1 MLGGNS
7 EFDLETD
14 ERCEAKPTFEP
25 PYWPSVLWQPL
36 MAGTHLWPI
45 ARYSTTYRIKS
56 RFQTIPNSKFFIY
69 YFFAAVHQLSI
80 EVIRSLERLDEELL
94 PAVLKVSL
102 NETLNTVKALHLRPL
117 LFLLAP
123 EQKPKPLRL
132 LEPKIEAVY
141 DDIRRRPKNQQL
153 SDRDKRRKLQ
163 QKVKKESR
171 AAAREIRQDN
181 EFIAKLQ
188 FKQRAASDRERRE
201 KVKRIFSDAT
211 TQQGE
216 LKSLDRKAKYKK

>member
-1 MLGGNS
+1 MS
-7 EFDLETD
+7 F
-14 ERCEAKPTFEP
+14 
-25 PYWPSVLWQPL
+25 
-36 MAGTHLWPI
+36 I
-45 ARYSTTYRIKS
+45 AAI
-56 RFQTIPNSKFFIY
+56 
-69 YFFAAVHQLSI
+69 HQLSI
-80 EVIRSLERLDEELL
+80 DFIRSLERIDEELL

-102 NETLNTVKALHLRPL
+102 NETLNTVKSLHLRPL
-117 LFLLAP
+117 LYLLAP